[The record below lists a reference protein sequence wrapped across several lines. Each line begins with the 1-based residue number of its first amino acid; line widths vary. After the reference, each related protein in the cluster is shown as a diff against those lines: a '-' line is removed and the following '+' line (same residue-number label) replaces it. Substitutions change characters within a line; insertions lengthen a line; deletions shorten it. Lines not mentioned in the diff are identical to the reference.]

1 MVEVPVV
8 EADAS
13 AGPVGLDAGDAQ
25 LLAALVG
32 RAAAGGLSLAGEG
45 GFLQQMT
52 KLVLEAGLEAEMS
65 AHLGYDRH
73 AAEGRDGGN
82 SRNGVRAKTVLTEVG
97 PVDIQVPRD
106 RDASFAPATVPKR
119 VRRLRGVDEM
129 VISLVARGM
138 STGDVQAHLAEVYG
152 TSVSRQQIS
161 DITDAVVDKMT
172 EWQNRPLDA
181 VYPIFSAGRPTV
193 AEAASSRLVARAAV
207 RSSSRSASC

>member
-1 MVEVPVV
+1 MSDTMIETTDVHVEP
-8 EADAS
+8 EAA
-13 AGPVGLDAGDAQ
+13 AVGLDVGDEQ
-25 LLAALVG
+25 LLRQLAG

-52 KLVLEAGLEAEMS
+52 RLVLEAGLEAEMS
-65 AHLGYDRH
+65 SHLGYDKH
-73 AAEGRDGGN
+73 EAAGRNGGN
-82 SRNGVRAKTVLTEVG
+82 SRNRTRTKTVITEVG
-97 PVDIQVPRD
+97 PVAIEVPRD
-106 RDASFAPATVPKR
+106 RDASFAPVTVPKR

-172 EWQNRPLDA
+172 EWQNRPLDT

-193 AEAASSRLVARAAV
+193 AEAASSRLC
-207 RSSSRSASC
+207 SSEADG